1 MQLGC
6 ASFVFQ
12 RIADVCLLTLCASIL
27 EQASHRGEKM
37 RICRERATSDL
48 RRLKQTIERTN
59 RQRMGRFME
68 LAQTHVTA
76 TEIQKQLDERQKR
89 VTDIT
94 LELAGDLDEQG
105 EAELR
110 SAVNSLDA
118 KRAQTRREVL
128 DTFSNEAYLTNV
140 VTKLREVTVS
150 QISQGHVTAT

>member
-1 MQLGC
+1 
-6 ASFVFQ
+6 
-12 RIADVCLLTLCASIL
+12 
-27 EQASHRGEKM
+27 
-37 RICRERATSDL
+37 
-48 RRLKQTIERTN
+48 
-59 RQRMGRFME
+59 MGRFME

-150 QISQGHVTAT
+150 QIFQGHFTAT